1 MGADCLPTPLNL
13 SRWKYQVDSKCPL
26 CKSLYPTTSHILNG
40 CHEALMQGRF
50 TWRHDSV
57 LNVLASSIWKLTPPS
72 SKLFAD
78 ISSWRASDSP
88 PFTLPTNIST
98 TTSRPDL
105 VLIEDKMV
113 YILELTVP
121 SNNKEALHAAY
132 LRKSNKS
139 SYLEVINDLENRDL
153 SVVYKTLEI
162 GSLGN
167 SCNQIINSNT
177 QHR

>member
-1 MGADCLPTPLNL
+1 M
-13 SRWKYQVDSKCPL
+13 
-26 CKSLYPTTSHILNG
+26 
-40 CHEALMQGRF
+40 
-50 TWRHDSV
+50 
-57 LNVLASSIWKLTPPS
+57 LTPPFS
-72 SKLFAD
+72 NLFAD
-78 ISSWRASDSP
+78 IPSWRASDSP
-88 PFTLPTNIST
+88 PSTLPTNINT

-139 SYLEVINDLENRDL
+139 FYLEVINELEDRDL

-162 GSLGN
+162 GSLGHWETHAIRAIPNIDKKSAKDTLLKMSETAIACSYYIFN
-167 SCNQIINSNT
+167 SRKHITWDKNKPLYSL
-177 QHR
+177 